1 MTGVNYDFG
10 MKFITRKLTIGLAYD
25 SYNRWWFVNDI
36 QNYRRNSYLKL
47 SFGFDLVGTRQTKTT
62 KRYF

>member
-1 MTGVNYDFG
+1 
-10 MKFITRKLTIGLAYD
+10 
-25 SYNRWWFVNDI
+25 VNDI

-47 SFGFDLVGTRQTKTT
+47 SFGFDLVGTSQTKTT